1 MPPAIQVV
9 HPTVHRYTLLGNPLT
24 LGCISFKNNNLNIN
38 YWITFKRRVS
48 TLFPSNNP
56 LSALLHDLL
65 LICLAPPWMK
75 KLACLACKIVF
86 RGVGVERQR
95 EAILPSP
102 PLPHFSLARFSSPRP
117 VVLFQVSR
125 RIWRFLDI
133 FVVSSWYLTHSLDIK
148 VPFRVIFG
156 LI

>member
-9 HPTVHRYTLLGNPLT
+9 HPMVHRYTLLGNPLT

-38 YWITFKRRVS
+38 HWITFKRRVS

-95 EAILPSP
+95 EAETCVPSKFLALSFGCGFQLPTNS
-102 PLPHFSLARFSSPRP
+102 HSF
-117 VVLFQVSR
+117 VNLFFKLFRSQ
-125 RIWRFLDI
+125 
-133 FVVSSWYLTHSLDIK
+133 YLT
-148 VPFRVIFG
+148 
-156 LI
+156 